1 MTKRYRLIVIL
12 LLLGAV
18 ATVAWLRLN
27 DAQGADRPA
36 VLTAPVNRGTIE
48 QTVLAEGIVKPLR
61 MVAVGA
67 QASGRITAVHVSV
80 GQQVSQGDLIAEI
93 DSVTQTNDLRNAE
106 ASLANVRAQLAS
118 QQAQLRLAERTLERQ
133 SQMRRNLSVTQTDYD
148 SAEEAVAVAQAQ
160 IEALGAQIA
169 QAEIGIETARANLDY
184 TRITAPI
191 DGTVLA
197 VVSQE
202 GQTVNS
208 VQQAPTIV
216 VLGQLDQMQVLAQ
229 ISEAD
234 IIRVEA
240 GQPVWFTTLGEPQRV
255 YHATLEAVEPAPE
268 SVVNDSSLAGSSGSS
283 STTTSEA
290 IYYNGHFTVPN
301 EDGRLRTYM
310 TAQVHIVLGRAED
323 VLTLPSVAL
332 GQIAA
337 DGTQTVRVQTRDGQ
351 IETRQVRIGLND
363 RVNAE
368 VVEGLSEGD
377 RVVTGQA
384 ADRAAGGSG
393 GGSMRRPPMGF

>member
-80 GQQVSQGDLIAEI
+80 GQQVRQGDLIAEI

-368 VVEGLSEGD
+368 LVEGLSEGD

>member
-80 GQQVSQGDLIAEI
+80 GQQVRQGDLIAEI

-283 STTTSEA
+283 STTSEA

-351 IETRQVRIGLND
+351 VETRQVRIGLND

>member
-80 GQQVSQGDLIAEI
+80 GQQVRQGDLIAEI

>member
-80 GQQVSQGDLIAEI
+80 GQQVRQGDLIAEI

-169 QAEIGIETARANLDY
+169 QAEIGIETARPNLDY

>member
-80 GQQVSQGDLIAEI
+80 GQQVRQGDLIAEI

-148 SAEEAVAVAQAQ
+148 SAEEAVTVAQAQ

-283 STTTSEA
+283 STTSEA